1 MKSRDHTAYIPDG
14 RWYQC
19 RMQFIYDS
27 IRDFMR
33 CALEHTHTNLYHR
46 QYFALDPDW
55 KRAVPS
61 HSPQSTIH
69 ITNNSSRIKFAFSY
83 QQFQAY
89 CIHSELAVFSIAIS
103 LYLLKMRHV
112 KRLWINLQTF
122 MHKKCFF
129 FFCFE
134 QFVLPVQMEV
144 HNSIACRVLSVTI
157 SSFNTMW
164 YNINY
169 MQ

>member
-129 FFCFE
+129 FF
-134 QFVLPVQMEV
+134 VS
-144 HNSIACRVLSVTI
+144 N
-157 SSFNTMW
+157 SSFCLCKWRCT
-164 YNINY
+164 I
-169 MQ
+169 QLHAVFCLLQFHRLTRCGTT